1 MEPTHLLQSR
11 NLTLKQRLWLK
22 YYIETGNATEAAR
35 QAGYNCQN
43 EENYRYIG
51 YQNYTKLHI
60 PELLEEMG
68 LTKVVLLKV
77 LATGITKPVKYLT
90 KLVTHGKDTQSIEHI
105 EVPDYETRH
114 KYLALAL
121 KMQGML

>member
-1 MEPTHLLQSR
+1 MDLGTTQR
-11 NLTLKQRLWLK
+11 LTIKQRLWLK

-35 QAGYNCQN
+35 RAGYNCQS

-68 LTKVVLLKV
+68 LSRAVLLKV
-77 LATGITKPVKYLT
+77 LAVGISKPVKHLP
-90 KLVTHGKDTQSIEHI
+90 KLITQGSNNSSIEHI

-114 KYLALAL
+114 KYLTLAL
-121 KMQGML
+121 KMQRML